1 LEIGLDKAKAPDDRG
16 PLRRLNEP
24 RNWRT
29 VFGQFWPGLL
39 LSGVIAIAAAF
50 IGETR
55 GGPVLL
61 YALLLGMALNPVAME
76 GKAKAGVDLA
86 ARSVLRVGVAL
97 LGARITF
104 DQIGTLGWRGATL
117 IVACVVM
124 TIVVGIVAARA
135 LRLSSHLGVL
145 SGGATAI
152 CGASAALAIAS
163 VLPRDEKSDSEL
175 VFTIA
180 GVTVLSTLAMILY
193 PLIASAIG
201 LDGHQAGLFLGGT
214 IHDVAQVVG
223 AGYSIS
229 ADVGAF
235 AVLAKLLR
243 VAMLLPVV
251 IVLSL
256 VLRHRI
262 QRVTPRG
269 SDPLLP
275 RFLLVFAALVVAG
288 SVGLIPESVGTALN
302 DVARACL
309 AVAIAACGLKTSALE
324 MRKVGARAFMLLVVE
339 TALLAGVFLSAQLL
353 LGMVSG
359 NGV

>member
-1 LEIGLDKAKAPDDRG
+1 
-16 PLRRLNEP
+16 
-24 RNWRT
+24 
-29 VFGQFWPGLL
+29 L
-39 LSGVIAIAAAF
+39 LSAVIAIASAF

-76 GKAKAGVDLA
+76 GKAKPGVDLA
-86 ARSVLRVGVAL
+86 ARSVLRAGVAL

-104 DQIGTLGWRGATL
+104 DQVGTLGWRGAAL
-117 IVACVVM
+117 IVACVVI
-124 TIVVGIVAARA
+124 TIVFGTLAARV
-135 LRLSSHLGVL
+135 LRLSGHLGVL
-145 SGGATAI
+145 TGGATAI

-175 VFTIA
+175 IFTIA

-201 LDGHQAGLFLGGT
+201 FDAHQAGLFLGGT

-223 AGYSIS
+223 AGYSVS
-229 ADVGAF
+229 SEVGAF

-256 VLRHRI
+256 VLRHRV
-262 QRVTPRG
+262 QRVTARG
-269 SDPLLP
+269 GDPLLP

-288 SVGLIPESVGTALN
+288 SVGLIPEPVGAALN
-302 DVARACL
+302 EVARACL
-309 AVAIAACGLKTSALE
+309 VVAIAAVGLKTSALE
-324 MRKVGARAFMLLVVE
+324 MRKVGARAFVLLVVE
-339 TALLAGVFLSAQLL
+339 AALLAGLFVGAQLL
-353 LGMVSG
+353 LGMVGG